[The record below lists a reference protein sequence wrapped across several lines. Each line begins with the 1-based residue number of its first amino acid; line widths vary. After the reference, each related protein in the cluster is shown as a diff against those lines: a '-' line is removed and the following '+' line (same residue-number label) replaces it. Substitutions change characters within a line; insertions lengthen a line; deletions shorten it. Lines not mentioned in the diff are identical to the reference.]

1 MRALPPFPIPRLP
14 ERTDT
19 VVSFIFTLIF
29 IAMLVGAVV
38 QLFPN
43 NPLATALG
51 LIIVLVGAGI
61 IVYVF
66 VRLMTHKGIRR
77 KQELEERKK

>member
-1 MRALPPFPIPRLP
+1 MRTLPPFPIPRLP

-19 VVSFIFTLIF
+19 VVSFIFTMIF
-29 IAMLVGAVV
+29 IAMIVGAVV

-66 VRLMTHKGIRR
+66 VRLMTSKG
-77 KQELEERKK
+77 KALKKAQSQ